1 MVRVNCPDG
10 YYDRTN
16 GNANWWGCGAGCPG
30 GSYTDGV
37 CNCACAP
44 NTKAPTTQ
52 APTQPVL
59 SKQSQSSSAPVI
71 AGVSLVL
78 IILIILA
85 VLYVKKYILN
95 KNQG

>member
-1 MVRVNCPDG
+1 MSREKKKMTCPDG

-16 GNANWWGCGAGCPG
+16 GNANWWACGASCPG
-30 GSYTDGV
+30 GSYTDGA

-44 NTKAPTTQ
+44 NTQ
-52 APTQPVL
+52 APIQPVL

-71 AGVSLVL
+71 VGGSLVL
-78 IILIILA
+78 IILIILV